1 MYTLI
6 DFYADWC
13 GPCIAMKPVFEEVEK
28 EFGSKISFKKVNV
41 DEDSEQAQKY
51 GIMSIPTFVIVD
63 EDGKELDRR
72 MGAMPK
78 AQLVSFIENQINK

>member
-1 MYTLI
+1 MIQLI

-28 EFGSKISFKKVNV
+28 QFEGKVTFKKVNV
-41 DEDSEQAQKY
+41 DSDPSEAQKY
-51 GIMSIPTFVIVD
+51 GIMSIPTFVIVKD
-63 EDGKELDRR
+63 EKEVDRR

-78 AQLVSFIENQINK
+78 DQLVSFIQNNIK

>member
-1 MYTLI
+1 MIQLI

-28 EFGSKISFKKVNV
+28 QYEGKVTFKKVNV
-41 DEDSEQAQKY
+41 DSDPSEAQKY
-51 GIMSIPTFVIVD
+51 GIMSIPTFVIVKD
-63 EDGKELDRR
+63 DKEVDRR

-78 AQLVSFIENQINK
+78 DQLVSFIDSNLK